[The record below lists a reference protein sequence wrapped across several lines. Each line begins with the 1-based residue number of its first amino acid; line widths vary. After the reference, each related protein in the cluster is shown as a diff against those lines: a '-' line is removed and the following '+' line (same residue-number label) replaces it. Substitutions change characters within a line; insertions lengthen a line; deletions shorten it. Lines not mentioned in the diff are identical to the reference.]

1 MLRLIIVQIL
11 SSPKLARILQKL
23 LAIGKVML
31 EPSAGT
37 ASSKIKSKASL
48 SDAKVT
54 VLEQLLQVSNTKGK
68 NLPSSLIMYCKNH

>member
-37 ASSKIKSKASL
+37 ASNKIMSKASL

-68 NLPSSLIMYCKNH
+68 YPYPL